1 MEPKHEMTVEEAVEK
16 GAKRIKSRDLVFV
29 RAWCDKCEA
38 TRFFSLK
45 SRRCYNCNALRKE
58 KSTMEMLQEAIN
70 EA

>member
-1 MEPKHEMTVEEAVEK
+1 MEPAELKVEK
-16 GAKRIKSRDLVFV
+16 APSRDLVFV
-29 RAWCDKCEA
+29 RAWCDKCDA